1 MYLVD
6 EINLNIDRINKKMKE
21 KYSDV
26 DWNVVEKRKY
36 YEFEDVKSM
45 KLGKVIEL
53 SFRVLYDE
61 LYDKLNLIFEK

>member
-6 EINLNIDRINKKMKE
+6 EINLNIDRISKKMKE